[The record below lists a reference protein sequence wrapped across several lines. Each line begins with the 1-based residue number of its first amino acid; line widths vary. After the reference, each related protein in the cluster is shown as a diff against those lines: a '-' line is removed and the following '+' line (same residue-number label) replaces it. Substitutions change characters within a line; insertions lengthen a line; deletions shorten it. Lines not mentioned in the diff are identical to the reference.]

1 MNVDRVKTN
10 VKKIVLLA
18 KCSYICPMEKKNVGK
33 LFDSIA
39 GTYDRFNHLLSLNTD
54 KRWRRRAVKHLVH
67 VGSLLDVATG
77 TADLAMEIVHQ
88 CKAEAVTGMDISTGM
103 MEIGKAKVARAG
115 LMDKISFLEG
125 SALDM
130 PFDDGAF
137 AAVTC
142 AYGVRN
148 FSNLDRGL
156 QEMNRVL
163 CDGGQLM
170 ILEFSYPSNAFVCA
184 LYDFFFTNIMPLVGK
199 MLSKNA
205 GAYTYFRDSV
215 KGFIWG
221 QEMVDRIASAGFR
234 NVTFKTMT
242 FGITTVYYA
251 EK

>member
-1 MNVDRVKTN
+1 
-10 VKKIVLLA
+10 
-18 KCSYICPMEKKNVGK
+18 MEKKNVGK

-39 GTYDRFNHLLSLNTD
+39 GTYDRFNHVLSLNTD
-54 KRWRRRAVKHLVH
+54 KRWRRKAVKRLSP

-77 TADLAMEIVHQ
+77 TADLALEIVRQ
-88 CKAEAVTGMDISTGM
+88 DKATSVTGMDISTGM
-103 MEIGKAKVARAG
+103 MEIGKAKVEKAG
-115 LMDKISFLEG
+115 QQGKITFLEG

-130 PFDDGAF
+130 PFAEGTF

-148 FSNLDRGL
+148 FSDLDKGL
-156 QEMNRVL
+156 QEMHRVL
-163 CDGGQLM
+163 CNGGQLM
-170 ILEFSYPSNAFVCA
+170 ILEFSYPSNRFVRC
-184 LYDFFFTNIMPLVGK
+184 LYDFFFTNIMPFVGK
-199 MLSKNA
+199 VLSKNA

-221 QEMVDRIASAGFR
+221 QEMADRIAAAGFR

-242 FGITTVYYA
+242 FGITTIYYA